1 MIFSSAEFLFLFLPC
16 TLLAYYSPLFPSREA
31 KNRLLFFAS
40 VFFYAWG
47 EPLRVTLL
55 LVSIAVN
62 WFLGRQ
68 AGPGKSKLALTAAV
82 LFNLTGLFVFKYL
95 GFVCEVTGIP
105 MSRPLSLPVGISFYS
120 FQAMSYVIDVYRG
133 KSPAQK
139 RVLDVGLYVA
149 FFPQLIA
156 GPIVR
161 YETVAM
167 EIHGR
172 KESWAD
178 FCSGVPRFIVGLG
191 KKSILANQMSI
202 VADAAFNALA
212 VSGPMAWL
220 GAVAYALQIY
230 FDFSGYSDMAIGM
243 GRMFGFHFLENFHR
257 PYLAASIT
265 DFWRRWHIS
274 LSSWFRDYV
283 YIPLGGNR
291 HGIRATYRN
300 LMIVFILTGF
310 WHGANWTFILW
321 GLFHGIF
328 LILERGKFGQILE
341 KLPSPVK
348 RIYTLVVVLVGWVF
362 FRCDTIGETFTYLK
376 SMFSLNLSH
385 MHRLEVVECF
395 DREFIFLFILSLI
408 GSLPIVPALNKRFGN
423 SQAAGFLSDIILTAT
438 FAFAVCYMVGADF
451 NPFIYFRF

>member
-139 RVLDVGLYVA
+139 SVLDVGLYVA

-220 GAVAYALQIY
+220 GAVA
-230 FDFSGYSDMAIGM
+230 
-243 GRMFGFHFLENFHR
+243 
-257 PYLAASIT
+257 
-265 DFWRRWHIS
+265 
-274 LSSWFRDYV
+274 
-283 YIPLGGNR
+283 
-291 HGIRATYRN
+291 
-300 LMIVFILTGF
+300 
-310 WHGANWTFILW
+310 
-321 GLFHGIF
+321 
-328 LILERGKFGQILE
+328 
-341 KLPSPVK
+341 
-348 RIYTLVVVLVGWVF
+348 
-362 FRCDTIGETFTYLK
+362 
-376 SMFSLNLSH
+376 
-385 MHRLEVVECF
+385 
-395 DREFIFLFILSLI
+395 
-408 GSLPIVPALNKRFGN
+408 
-423 SQAAGFLSDIILTAT
+423 
-438 FAFAVCYMVGADF
+438 
-451 NPFIYFRF
+451 